1 MRSIELSPIVYA
13 NFNAW
18 FMALAEDQIAANED
32 VGKAIIELLVHI
44 GRKHDSPLIN
54 IKYLALEL
62 LKFTNDNQDS
72 AEVSFSFFKAV
83 FSKQDY
89 RKTINLDVFELK
101 IDSF

>member
-32 VGKAIIELLVHI
+32 VGKAIVELLVHI

-62 LKFTNDNQDS
+62 LKFNDNGDS
-72 AEVSFSFFKAV
+72 AEVSFGFFRPK
-83 FSKQDY
+83 DY
-89 RKTINLDVFELK
+89 NL
-101 IDSF
+101 I